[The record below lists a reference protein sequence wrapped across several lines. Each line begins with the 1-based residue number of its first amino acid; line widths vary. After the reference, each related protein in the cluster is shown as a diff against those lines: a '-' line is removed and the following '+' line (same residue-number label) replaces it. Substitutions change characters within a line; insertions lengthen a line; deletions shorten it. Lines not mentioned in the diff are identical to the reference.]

1 MASGKMENGQQQ
13 QQQEVRRR
21 RNGEVVVDGSE
32 ILQLVENKE
41 AFGKFV
47 EQKFRLLDADGDGRL
62 SVRELQPAVADI
74 GAAIGLPARGSSAQ
88 ADHIY
93 SEVLNE
99 FTKGKKE
106 SVSKSE
112 FQRVLSDIL
121 LGMAAGLKRDPIVI
135 LRINGED
142 LNEFVESPRYEPEMA
157 AIFSQVESG
166 NSTLQQCMLA
176 AIRQLTVDHG
186 MPPASDS
193 WSRKRNHFIQGNKYN
208 RVTVI
213 LLPRLTKQSGDEV
226 MENIIEPALQELH
239 GDNLEQPVTQE
250 VFFQEFRKFL
260 AILTQRL
267 QGHPVI
273 VAHTEN
279 TFDGN
284 GIKKLLS
291 NKLEL
296 DKLLDCVW
304 RGVPKEKDR
313 TAKQYI
319 RVAFDRMA
327 DSINLPPYGA
337 VEQVD
342 AVVDEAFKM
351 AKAEDGKAVDETEFK
366 KLLTEILGAVM
377 LQLDGNPI
385 SVSTN
390 SVLHEPMST
399 SSTLLSPSP
408 PSPMVSSPSE

>member
-1 MASGKMENGQQQ
+1 MENGHQQQ
-13 QQQEVRRR
+13 QQVRRR
-21 RNGEVVVDGSE
+21 NCEVVVDGSE

-99 FTKGKKE
+99 FTEGKKE

-157 AIFSQVESG
+157 AIFSQAESG
-166 NSTLQQCMLA
+166 NSTLHQCMLA
-176 AIRQLTVDHG
+176 ALHQLTVDHG
-186 MPPASDS
+186 IPPASDS
-193 WSRKRNHFIQGNKYN
+193 W
-208 RVTVI
+208 VT
-213 LLPRLTKQSGDEV
+213 
-226 MENIIEPALQELH
+226 ENIIEPALQELH

-250 VFFQEFRKFL
+250 VFFQEFRKLL
-260 AILTQRL
+260 AIITRRL

-342 AVVDEAFKM
+342 AVVNEAFKM
-351 AKAEDGKAVDETEFK
+351 VKAEDGKAVDETEFK

-390 SVLHEPMST
+390 NVLHEPMST

>member
-13 QQQEVRRR
+13 QARRR

-112 FQRVLSDIL
+112 FQRVLSDIF

-176 AIRQLTVDHG
+176 ALRQLTVDHG

-193 WSRKRNHFIQGNKYN
+193 W
-208 RVTVI
+208 
-213 LLPRLTKQSGDEV
+213 V

-250 VFFQEFRKFL
+250 VFFQEFRNLL
-260 AILTQRL
+260 AIVMRRL

-342 AVVDEAFKM
+342 AVVNEAFKM

-408 PSPMVSSPSE
+408 PSPMMLGNGKLGDQ

>member
-1 MASGKMENGQQQ
+1 MCYIIQ
-13 QQQEVRRR
+13 
-21 RNGEVVVDGSE
+21 
-32 ILQLVENKE
+32 
-41 AFGKFV
+41 
-47 EQKFRLLDADGDGRL
+47 
-62 SVRELQPAVADI
+62 
-74 GAAIGLPARGSSAQ
+74 
-88 ADHIY
+88 
-93 SEVLNE
+93 
-99 FTKGKKE
+99 
-106 SVSKSE
+106 
-112 FQRVLSDIL
+112 
-121 LGMAAGLKRDPIVI
+121 
-135 LRINGED
+135 
-142 LNEFVESPRYEPEMA
+142 
-157 AIFSQVESG
+157 
-166 NSTLQQCMLA
+166 
-176 AIRQLTVDHG
+176 
-186 MPPASDS
+186 
-193 WSRKRNHFIQGNKYN
+193 SRKRNHFIQGNKYN

-213 LLPRLTKQSGDEV
+213 LLPRLTKQSGDEVKREISKVGCFLQV

-296 DKLLDCVW
+296 DKVRYCFYPRCHHLPIKIYSYILVLLHTDLLILSFVIKLLDCVW

>member
-1 MASGKMENGQQQ
+1 MIHPPNCTKRKLMASGKMENGQQQ
-13 QQQEVRRR
+13 QARRR

-176 AIRQLTVDHG
+176 ALRQLTVDHG

-193 WSRKRNHFIQGNKYN
+193 W
-208 RVTVI
+208 
-213 LLPRLTKQSGDEV
+213 V

-250 VFFQEFRKFL
+250 VFFQEFRKLL
-260 AILTQRL
+260 AIVMRRL

-342 AVVDEAFKM
+342 AVVNEAFKM

-408 PSPMVSSPSE
+408 PSPMMLGNGKLGDQ

>member
-1 MASGKMENGQQQ
+1 MESGQPQQQ
-13 QQQEVRRR
+13 RRW
-21 RNGEVVVDGSE
+21 NGEVVVDGSE
-32 ILQLVENKE
+32 IRQLVENKE

-47 EQKFRLLDADGDGRL
+47 DQKFRLLDADGNGRL
-62 SVRELQPAVADI
+62 SVRELEPAVADI
-74 GAAIGLPARGSSAQ
+74 GAAIGLPDRGSSAQ

-99 FTKGKKE
+99 FTHGKQD

-142 LNEFVESPRYEPEMA
+142 LNEFVENPGFETEA
-157 AIFSQVESG
+157 IAIFSQVEPT
-166 NSTLQQCMLA
+166 NATLRLCLLA
-176 AIRQLTVDHG
+176 ALRQLTVDHG
-186 MPPASDS
+186 IPPSSDS
-193 WSRKRNHFIQGNKYN
+193 W
-208 RVTVI
+208 
-213 LLPRLTKQSGDEV
+213 V
-226 MENIIEPALQELH
+226 MENVIEPALQELH
-239 GDNLEQPVTQE
+239 ADKLEQPVSQG
-250 VFFQEFRKFL
+250 VFFQEFRRFL
-260 AILTQRL
+260 AIITRRL
-267 QGHPVI
+267 QEHPVI

-279 TFDGN
+279 TFDGS

-291 NKLEL
+291 NKFEL
-296 DKLLDCVW
+296 DKLLASVW

-313 TAKQYI
+313 TAKEYI

-327 DSINLPPYGA
+327 DSVNLPPYGA

-342 AVVDEAFKM
+342 AVVNEAFKM
-351 AKAEDGKAVDETEFK
+351 AKADDGKAVDESEFK

-377 LQLDGNPI
+377 LQLDGNPT

-390 SVLHEPMST
+390 SVIHEPMST

>member
-1 MASGKMENGQQQ
+1 MCYIIQ
-13 QQQEVRRR
+13 
-21 RNGEVVVDGSE
+21 
-32 ILQLVENKE
+32 
-41 AFGKFV
+41 
-47 EQKFRLLDADGDGRL
+47 
-62 SVRELQPAVADI
+62 
-74 GAAIGLPARGSSAQ
+74 
-88 ADHIY
+88 
-93 SEVLNE
+93 
-99 FTKGKKE
+99 
-106 SVSKSE
+106 
-112 FQRVLSDIL
+112 
-121 LGMAAGLKRDPIVI
+121 
-135 LRINGED
+135 
-142 LNEFVESPRYEPEMA
+142 
-157 AIFSQVESG
+157 
-166 NSTLQQCMLA
+166 
-176 AIRQLTVDHG
+176 
-186 MPPASDS
+186 
-193 WSRKRNHFIQGNKYN
+193 SRKRNHFIQGNKYS

-213 LLPRLTKQSGDEV
+213 LLPRLTKQSGDEVKREISKVGCFLQV

-296 DKLLDCVW
+296 DKVRYCFYPRCHHLPIKIYSYILVLLHTDLLILSFVIKLLDCVW

-337 VEQVD
+337 VEQV
-342 AVVDEAFKM
+342 
-351 AKAEDGKAVDETEFK
+351 EFH
-366 KLLTEILGAVM
+366 LL
-377 LQLDGNPI
+377 PI
-385 SVSTN
+385 ISSVIFRK
-390 SVLHEPMST
+390 T
-399 SSTLLSPSP
+399 SQNTLY
-408 PSPMVSSPSE
+408 VQI

>member
-1 MASGKMENGQQQ
+1 MENGDQQRQ
-13 QQQEVRRR
+13 VVGKKKER

-32 ILQLVENKE
+32 IRELVENEE

-99 FTKGKKE
+99 FTQGKKD
-106 SVSKSE
+106 SVTKSE

-142 LNEFVESPRYEPEMA
+142 LNEFVESPRYEPEMT

-166 NSTLQQCMLA
+166 NSTLRQCLLA
-176 AIRQLTVDHG
+176 ALRQLTVDHG

-193 WSRKRNHFIQGNKYN
+193 W
-208 RVTVI
+208 
-213 LLPRLTKQSGDEV
+213 V
-226 MENIIEPALQELH
+226 MENVIEPALQELH
-239 GDNLEQPVTQE
+239 ADNLEQPVSQE
-250 VFFQEFRKFL
+250 AFFQEFKKFL
-260 AILTQRL
+260 AVIMQQL

-273 VAHTEN
+273 VAHTGN
-279 TFDGN
+279 TFDGS

-291 NKLEL
+291 NKFEL

-313 TAKQYI
+313 TTKQYI

-351 AKAEDGKAVDETEFK
+351 AKADNGKAVDETEFK

-390 SVLHEPMST
+390 SVVHEPMST
-399 SSTLLSPSP
+399 PSTLLSPSP

>member
-193 WSRKRNHFIQGNKYN
+193 W
-208 RVTVI
+208 
-213 LLPRLTKQSGDEV
+213 V

>member
-1 MASGKMENGQQQ
+1 MASGKMENGQQ

-193 WSRKRNHFIQGNKYN
+193 W
-208 RVTVI
+208 
-213 LLPRLTKQSGDEV
+213 V

-408 PSPMVSSPSE
+408 PSPMMLGNGKLGDQ

>member
-1 MASGKMENGQQQ
+1 MQGKN
-13 QQQEVRRR
+13 
-21 RNGEVVVDGSE
+21 
-32 ILQLVENKE
+32 NKE

-47 EQKFRLLDADGDGRL
+47 EQKFRLLDGDGDGRL

-193 WSRKRNHFIQGNKYN
+193 W
-208 RVTVI
+208 
-213 LLPRLTKQSGDEV
+213 V
-226 MENIIEPALQELH
+226 MENIIEPALQELR

>member
-1 MASGKMENGQQQ
+1 MASGKMENGQQ

-193 WSRKRNHFIQGNKYN
+193 W
-208 RVTVI
+208 
-213 LLPRLTKQSGDEV
+213 V

-260 AILTQRL
+260 AIVTQRL

-408 PSPMVSSPSE
+408 PSPMMLGNGKLGDQ

>member
-1 MASGKMENGQQQ
+1 MENGQQQ
-13 QQQEVRRR
+13 QVRRKGR

-32 ILQLVENKE
+32 IFELVENKE

-99 FTKGKKE
+99 FTQGKKE
-106 SVSKSE
+106 SVSKIE

-142 LNEFVESPRYEPEMA
+142 LNEFVESPRYEPEVA
-157 AIFSQVESG
+157 AIFSQIESG
-166 NSTLQQCMLA
+166 NSTLRQCLLA
-176 AIRQLTVDHG
+176 ALRQLTVDHG
-186 MPPASDS
+186 MPPASDA
-193 WSRKRNHFIQGNKYN
+193 W
-208 RVTVI
+208 
-213 LLPRLTKQSGDEV
+213 V
-226 MENIIEPALQELH
+226 MENVIEPSLQELSA
-239 GDNLEQPVTQE
+239 DNLEQPVSQE
-250 VFFQEFRKFL
+250 AFFQEFRKFL
-260 AILTQRL
+260 AIVMQRL

-279 TFDGN
+279 TFDGS

-291 NKLEL
+291 NKFEL
-296 DKLLDCVW
+296 DKLLDSVW
-304 RGVPKEKDR
+304 RGVPKEKDK
-313 TAKQYI
+313 TTKQFI
-319 RVAFDRMA
+319 RVGFDRMA
-327 DSINLPPYGA
+327 DSISLPPYGA

-351 AKAEDGKAVDETEFK
+351 AKADDGKPVDETEFK

-408 PSPMVSSPSE
+408 ASPMVSSPSE

>member
-13 QQQEVRRR
+13 QARRR

-112 FQRVLSDIL
+112 FQRVLSDIF

-176 AIRQLTVDHG
+176 ALRQLTVDHG

-193 WSRKRNHFIQGNKYN
+193 W
-208 RVTVI
+208 
-213 LLPRLTKQSGDEV
+213 V

-250 VFFQEFRKFL
+250 VFFQEFRNLL
-260 AILTQRL
+260 AIVMRRL

-342 AVVDEAFKM
+342 AVVNEAFKM